1 MNEMYERGFEHGR
14 EQAVLCCFGG
24 SRQSVPEFNT
34 PEEQHAYW
42 DGYDAGYASLED

>member
-1 MNEMYERGFEHGR
+1 MNEMNEMYER

-24 SRQSVPEFNT
+24 SRQSAPEFNT

-42 DGYDAGYASLED
+42 DGYDAGYAGLDD